1 MKKITLAISAALV
14 VATFNCSAWSQ
25 TSLSTPD
32 HQERLKVAE
41 QIVSITSPSGGTA
54 QFMRNMM
61 APARQALTNQIAL
74 KNPQLDASQLK
85 RAIDLHNEALDRA
98 SGQYASE
105 VIPVMSKNLAQA
117 YAEKFSLVELGS
129 IYQYQ
134 ASDVGRKAQ
143 QFTLNELPELMRPA
157 MEAGQRIGAE
167 IANAIARVRVQL
179 VQEGIAL
186 K

>member
-1 MKKITLAISAALV
+1 
-14 VATFNCSAWSQ
+14 
-25 TSLSTPD
+25 
-32 HQERLKVAE
+32 
-41 QIVSITSPSGGTA
+41 
-54 QFMRNMM
+54 
-61 APARQALTNQIAL
+61 
-74 KNPQLDASQLK
+74 
-85 RAIDLHNEALDRA
+85 
-98 SGQYASE
+98 
-105 VIPVMSKNLAQA
+105 MSKNLAQA

-167 IANAIARVRVQL
+167 IANAMARVRVQL